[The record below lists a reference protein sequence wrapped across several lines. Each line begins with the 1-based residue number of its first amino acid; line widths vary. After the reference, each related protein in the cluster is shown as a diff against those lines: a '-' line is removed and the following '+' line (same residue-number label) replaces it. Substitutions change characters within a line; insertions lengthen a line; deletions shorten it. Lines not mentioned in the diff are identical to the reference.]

1 MFHSSYFLLPKVS
14 SLSGGTEIELEFDA
28 CPYYEL
34 SPKVD
39 MMAPSNTDI
48 TEYFGVTVT
57 GATIV
62 SVTGETSTDAV
73 ISDGGATVTLRN
85 VLVDKMI
92 EEGLKD
98 TYRYTNHKVKI
109 TGVTADTRIKIYS
122 ALDKDGENHRMWLDN
137 LKVKKV
143 N

>member
-1 MFHSSYFLLPKVS
+1 MRLPLCS
-14 SLSGGTEIELEFDA
+14 A
-28 CPYYEL
+28 
-34 SPKVD
+34 
-39 MMAPSNTDI
+39 
-48 TEYFGVTVT
+48 
-57 GATIV
+57 
-62 SVTGETSTDAV
+62 DAV

-122 ALDKDGENHRMWLDN
+122 ALVGKEGENYRMWLDN

>member
-1 MFHSSYFLLPKVS
+1 M
-14 SLSGGTEIELEFDA
+14 
-28 CPYYEL
+28 
-34 SPKVD
+34 
-39 MMAPSNTDI
+39 
-48 TEYFGVTVT
+48 TVT

-109 TGVTADTRIKIYS
+109 TGVTADTRIKVYS